1 MKNDHGGNQFWKTI
15 LVQLVL
21 KNVLVETESLSANSA
36 IILQMTSNVVSKIPF
51 EIADLH
57 KVCRFCRF

>member
-1 MKNDHGGNQFWKTI
+1 MKNDHGGNQFWKTT

-21 KNVLVETESLSANSA
+21 KNVLVETKSLSANSA
-36 IILQMTSNVVSKIPF
+36 IILQMTSNIVSKIPI

-57 KVCRFCRF
+57 KNVCRF